1 MKPTQYSSISGNGSQ
16 AIGAAS
22 GQIQQVITDV
32 KAMPKDDFR
41 KATTSG
47 FVGLLLGIAVSLIVN
62 STLVE
67 ISVSPFFA
75 LYFGLLFMSVG
86 GIIIYRLNGSSL
98 FGSSTNND
106 ADQALLL
113 MPEDERKR
121 KKQLTF
127 FATLILVS
135 GFLCFILEKN
145 WFVGLSW
152 IAKIP
157 LYTVLGISVT
167 FALVFS
173 VVDLINYLMGFLRAS
188 AARPVVESSHQVYF
202 IMTVALVMGAVF
214 GFIFGA
220 MDIEDEIQYQVR
232 LALLKEERTCLP
244 IGALLGAVAGFGN
257 EYIRLKSDEYTA
269 LQSGAFD
276 DDI

>member
-1 MKPTQYSSISGNGSQ
+1 MKPTQYSSISGST
-16 AIGAAS
+16 AASAS
-22 GQIQQVITDV
+22 GQIQEIVTNV
-32 KAMPKDDFR
+32 KAMPKEDFK
-41 KATTSG
+41 KATISG
-47 FVGLLLGIAVSLIVN
+47 FVGMCLGIAVSLIVN

-75 LYFGLLFMSVG
+75 LYFGLLFISVG
-86 GIIIYRLNGSSL
+86 GIIIYRLNGGSL
-98 FGSSTNND
+98 FGARAD
-106 ADQALLL
+106 ASDVDQALLL
-113 MPEDERKR
+113 MPEDEKRR

-127 FATLILVS
+127 FASLIHVS

-145 WFVGLSW
+145 WFAYLSW
-152 IAKIP
+152 TAKIP
-157 LYTVLGISVT
+157 LYTVLGIAVT

-173 VVDLINYLMGFLRAS
+173 VVDLINYVMGFLRAS

-202 IMTVALVMGAVF
+202 IMTVALVMGAAF

-220 MDIEDEIQYQVR
+220 MDIEDEIQYQIR

-244 IGALLGAVAGFGN
+244 IGAILGGLAGFGN

-269 LQSGAFD
+269 LQAGAFD

>member
-1 MKPTQYSSISGNGSQ
+1 MKPTQYSSVSGSV
-16 AIGAAS
+16 AS
-22 GQIQQVITDV
+22 GSVQDVIANV
-32 KAMPKDDFR
+32 KAMPQEDFK
-41 KATTSG
+41 KAAMSG
-47 FVGLLLGIAVSLIVN
+47 FVGMILGIAVSLIVN

-86 GIIIYRLNGSSL
+86 GIIIYRLNGSTL
-98 FGSSTNND
+98 FSSSGGNTD

-113 MPEDERKR
+113 MPEDEKRR

-127 FATLILVS
+127 FASLILVS

-145 WFVGLSW
+145 WFVYLTWVG
-152 IAKIP
+152 KIP
-157 LYTVLGISVT
+157 LYTILGISVT

-202 IMTVALVMGAVF
+202 VMTVALVMGAIF
-214 GFIFGA
+214 GFIFGI

-244 IGALLGAVAGFGN
+244 IGALLGAFAGFGN
-257 EYIRLKSDEYTA
+257 EYIRLKSDEYTS
-269 LQSGAFD
+269 LQSGGFD

>member
-22 GQIQQVITDV
+22 GQLQQVITDV

-41 KATTSG
+41 KAATSG
-47 FVGLLLGIAVSLIVN
+47 VVGLLLGVAVSLIVN

-98 FGSSTNND
+98 FGSNASND

-127 FATLILVS
+127 FASLILVS